1 VTIRTSGAADADGD
15 ELGTEPDDND
25 GCV

>member
-1 VTIRTSGAADADGD
+1 VKTSGNADADGD
-15 ELGTEPDDND
+15 ELGTEPDDQD

>member
-1 VTIRTSGAADADGD
+1 VTVKAAGNADADGD
-15 ELGTEPDDND
+15 ELGTEPDDQD